1 VFEQHHYL
9 MDTHTAVASRVLRQ
23 YRETSGDSTPTV
35 IVSTASPYKF
45 AADVLTAVAGK
56 NAVAGLDAFAC
67 SDELE
72 ARSGM
77 PVPQQV
83 KALRSLPI
91 RHTAH
96 CEKGGMAQAV
106 LDAFGGK

>member
-1 VFEQHHYL
+1 MERES
-9 MDTHTAVASRVLRQ
+9 DTLLKISLPKEVKHIIDILTQNGYEAYAVGGCVRDSILGRVQ
-23 YRETSGDSTPTV
+23 GDWDITTS
-35 IVSTASPYKF
+35 A
-45 AADVLTAVAGK
+45 L
-56 NAVAGLDAFAC
+56 
-67 SDELE
+67 
-72 ARSGM
+72 
-77 PVPQQV
+77 PQQV

>member
-1 VFEQHHYL
+1 
-9 MDTHTAVASRVLRQ
+9 MRTMMKDRPIT
-23 YRETSGDSTPTV
+23 
-35 IVSTASPYKF
+35 
-45 AADVLTAVAGK
+45 
-56 NAVAGLDAFAC
+56 
-67 SDELE
+67 
-72 ARSGM
+72 
-77 PVPQQV
+77 PQQV

>member
-1 VFEQHHYL
+1 
-9 MDTHTAVASRVLRQ
+9 
-23 YRETSGDSTPTV
+23 
-35 IVSTASPYKF
+35 
-45 AADVLTAVAGK
+45 
-56 NAVAGLDAFAC
+56 
-67 SDELE
+67 
-72 ARSGM
+72 M

>member
-1 VFEQHHYL
+1 
-9 MDTHTAVASRVLRQ
+9 M
-23 YRETSGDSTPTV
+23 
-35 IVSTASPYKF
+35 VSTASPYKF
-45 AADVLTAVAGK
+45 APDVLTAVAGK

-83 KALRSLPI
+83 KALRSLPNSAT
-91 RHTAH
+91 RRTARRAAWRRR
-96 CEKGGMAQAV
+96 CWTLSAESKSPVENWKG
-106 LDAFGGK
+106 LI